1 MKKTFAQLVAAKLTR
16 AVAPTAKVIAL
27 VLTCTLS
34 CPNAEAVENKRDQG
48 IKLYNAKNFK
58 DAGVLLDQ
66 HLTVY
71 PQDVYALYYD
81 ALACQALGNMGKAKI
96 FYRQVATLAPNHQLG
111 GYAAAALRQIDPT
124 FSGGQSGSTSSS
136 SASSSSGSSRS
147 GSAGVASYNTMASA
161 STSTKLDPSI
171 PMEWDVYCSP
181 GEHGVWVDVDI
192 NGRRIK
198 MIFDTGAPTVFIG
211 KNQLEEIGVEAPK
224 GASNSAA
231 GGSSAAGTVAAW
243 LVPMKVKVGQVE
255 RTVPVQVVETN
266 HSSPLLGQTYAGL
279 FEYTIDPGAKR
290 IHFKQ
295 RGYNTGAN
303 RNAYEVPYT
312 FRQAGSRIIVN
323 VDINGKTSPCMFDT
337 GNSACGIMF
346 HSPAQAKQYGV
357 QIPDDAEDMITGG
370 VTGQSLAKA
379 FTIRRARLGPIDRT
393 DLSVTVSNTG
403 STELPLLGQP
413 FWQGFEYTINQQ
425 KKVIEFV
432 RR

>member
-1 MKKTFAQLVAAKLTR
+1 MKKT
-16 AVAPTAKVIAL
+16 AL
-27 VLTCTLS
+27 ACALIILSTLS
-34 CPNAEAVENKRDQG
+34 CTNAEAVENKRDQG

-58 DAGVLLDQ
+58 DAGQLLDQ
-66 HLTVY
+66 HLAVY

-111 GYAAAALRQIDPT
+111 GYAKAVLKQIDPS
-124 FSGGQSGSTSSS
+124 FSGGQAGGS
-136 SASSSSGSSRS
+136 AASSGSV
-147 GSAGVASYNTMASA
+147 GVSSYNSMASA
-161 STSTKLDPSI
+161 SASTKLDTSI

-224 GASNSAA
+224 GAANSAA
-231 GGSSAAGTVAAW
+231 GGSSASGTVAAW

-312 FRQAGSRIIVN
+312 FKQAGSRIIVN
-323 VDINGKTSPCMFDT
+323 VEINGKSNPCMFDT

-346 HSPAQAKQYGV
+346 HSPAQALQYGV
-357 QIPDDAEDMITGG
+357 QIPDDAENMITGG
-370 VTGQSLAKA
+370 VTGQSVAKA
-379 FTIRRARLGPIDRT
+379 FNIRRAKLGPIDRS

-413 FWQGFEYTINQQ
+413 FWQGYEYTINQQ

>member
-1 MKKTFAQLVAAKLTR
+1 MKKTIAHLVAAKLSKAGPVSAITFAS
-16 AVAPTAKVIAL
+16 AVACSL
-27 VLTCTLS
+27 GLTCLS
-34 CPNAEAVENKRDQG
+34 ADAIENKRDQG

-58 DAGVLLDQ
+58 DAGQLLDQ

-96 FYRQVATLAPNHQLG
+96 YYRQVATLAPNHQLG
-111 GYAAAALRQIDPT
+111 GYAKAVLRQIDPT
-124 FSGGQSGSTSSS
+124 FAGGQSS
-136 SASSSSGSSRS
+136 SSSSGSSS
-147 GSAGVASYNTMASA
+147 SISSSSVDSYNTMASA
-161 STSTKLDPSI
+161 SASTKLDPSI
-171 PMEWDVYCSP
+171 PMEWDVYCTP
-181 GEHGVWVDVDI
+181 GDHGVWVDVEI
-192 NGRRIK
+192 QGRRVK
-198 MIFDTGAPTVFIG
+198 MLFDTGAPTVFIG
-211 KNQLEEIGVEAPK
+211 KNQMEEAGIAMPQ
-224 GASNSAA
+224 GAANAKA
-231 GGSSAAGTVAAW
+231 GGSSAAGLVAAW
-243 LVPMKVKVGQVE
+243 NLPMKVKVGPVE
-255 RTVPVQVVETN
+255 RTVMVQVVETN
-266 HSSPLLGQTYAGL
+266 HADPLLGQSYAGM

-323 VDINGKTSPCMFDT
+323 VEINGKANPCMFDT

-346 HSPAQAKQYGV
+346 HSPAQALQYGV
-357 QIPDDAEDMITGG
+357 QIPDDAETVITGG
-370 VTGQSLAKA
+370 VTGQSAAKS
-379 FTIRRARLGPIDRT
+379 FTVRRAKLGPIDRT
-393 DLSVTVSNTG
+393 DLPITVSNTG

-413 FWQGFEYTINQQ
+413 FWQGYEYTINHQ

>member
-1 MKKTFAQLVAAKLTR
+1 MKKT
-16 AVAPTAKVIAL
+16 AL
-27 VLTCTLS
+27 ACALSILSTLS
-34 CPNAEAVENKRDQG
+34 CTNAEAIENKRDQG

-58 DAGVLLDQ
+58 DAGQLLDQ
-66 HLTVY
+66 HLTAY

-111 GYAAAALRQIDPT
+111 GYAKAVLKQIDPS
-124 FSGGQSGSTSSS
+124 FSGGQAGGS
-136 SASSSSGSSRS
+136 AASSGSS
-147 GSAGVASYNTMASA
+147 GVSSYNSMASA
-161 STSTKLDPSI
+161 SASTKLDTSI

-224 GASNSAA
+224 GAANSAA
-231 GGSSAAGTVAAW
+231 GGSSASGTVAAW

-312 FRQAGSRIIVN
+312 FKQAGSRIIVN
-323 VDINGKTSPCMFDT
+323 VEINGKSNPCMFDT

-346 HSPAQAKQYGV
+346 HSPAQALQYGV
-357 QIPDDAEDMITGG
+357 QIPDDAENMITGG
-370 VTGQSLAKA
+370 VTGQSVAKA
-379 FTIRRARLGPIDRT
+379 FNIRRAKLGPIDRS

-413 FWQGFEYTINQQ
+413 FWQGYEYTINQQ

>member
-1 MKKTFAQLVAAKLTR
+1 MKKTALACTLT
-16 AVAPTAKVIAL
+16 IL
-27 VLTCTLS
+27 STLS
-34 CPNAEAVENKRDQG
+34 CTNAEAVESKRDQG
-48 IKLYNAKNFK
+48 IKLYNAKSFK
-58 DAGVLLDQ
+58 DAGQLLDQ
-66 HLTVY
+66 HLAVY

-111 GYAAAALRQIDPT
+111 GYAKAVLKQIDPS
-124 FSGGQSGSTSSS
+124 FSGGQAGGS
-136 SASSSSGSSRS
+136 AASSGSS
-147 GSAGVASYNTMASA
+147 GVSSYNTMASA
-161 STSTKLDPSI
+161 STSTKLDTSI

-231 GGSSAAGTVAAW
+231 GGSSASGTVAAW

-312 FRQAGSRIIVN
+312 FKQAGSRIIVN
-323 VDINGKTSPCMFDT
+323 VEINGKANPCMFDT

-346 HSPAQAKQYGV
+346 HSPAQALQYGV
-357 QIPDDAEDMITGG
+357 QIPDDAENMITGG
-370 VTGQSLAKA
+370 VTGQSVAKA
-379 FTIRRARLGPIDRT
+379 FTIRRAKLGPIDRT
-393 DLSVTVSNTG
+393 DLPVTVSNTG

-413 FWQGFEYTINQQ
+413 FWQGYEYTINQQ

>member
-1 MKKTFAQLVAAKLTR
+1 MKKTIAQLVAAKFSKVVPVFLT
-16 AVAPTAKVIAL
+16 AL
-27 VLTCTLS
+27 ACSISGVNCLS
-34 CPNAEAVENKRDQG
+34 AEAVENKRDQG

-111 GYAAAALRQIDPT
+111 GYAKAVLRQIDPS
-124 FSGGQSGSTSSS
+124 FSGGQSGT
-136 SASSSSGSSRS
+136 SSSSGSSS
-147 GSAGVASYNTMASA
+147 VASYNTMASA

-171 PMEWDVYCSP
+171 PMEWDVYCTP
-181 GEHGVWVDVDI
+181 GDHGVWVDVEI
-192 NGRRIK
+192 EGRRVK

-211 KNQLEEIGVEAPK
+211 KNQMEEAGIAIPQVPA
-224 GASNSAA
+224 NSKT
-231 GGSSAAGTVAAW
+231 GGSSTAGLVSAW
-243 LVPMKVKVGQVE
+243 NLPMKVKVGQVE
-255 RTVPVQVVETN
+255 RTVMVQVVETN
-266 HSSPLLGQTYAGL
+266 HSNPLLGQSYAGL

-295 RGYNTGAN
+295 RGYSTGAN

-323 VDINGKTSPCMFDT
+323 VEINGKANPCMFDT

-370 VTGQSLAKA
+370 VTGQSVAKA
-379 FTIRRARLGPIDRT
+379 FTIRRAKLGPIDRT
-393 DLSVTVSNTG
+393 DLPVTVSSTG

-413 FWQGFEYTINQQ
+413 FWQGYEYTINQQ

>member
-1 MKKTFAQLVAAKLTR
+1 MKRTIAQLVAAKLSKVVPVF
-16 AVAPTAKVIAL
+16 ATAFTTAL
-27 VLTCTLS
+27 ACTIGLTCLS
-34 CPNAEAVENKRDQG
+34 AEAVENKRDQG

-58 DAGVLLDQ
+58 DAGQLLDQ
-66 HLTVY
+66 HLATY

-111 GYAAAALRQIDPT
+111 GYAKAVLTQIDPS
-124 FSGGQSGSTSSS
+124 FSGGAGGQSGSSTSSS
-136 SASSSSGSSRS
+136 SSSGVNSYSS
-147 GSAGVASYNTMASA
+147 MASA
-161 STSTKLDPSI
+161 STATKLDPSI
-171 PMEWDVYCSP
+171 PMEWDVYCTP
-181 GEHGVWVDVDI
+181 GEHGVWVDVEI
-192 NGRRIK
+192 QGRRVK
-198 MIFDTGAPTVFIG
+198 MVFDTGAPTVFIG
-211 KNQLEEIGVEAPK
+211 KNQMEEAGIAVPQ
-224 GASNSAA
+224 GAANSKT
-231 GGSSAAGTVAAW
+231 GGSSAAGLVAAW
-243 LVPMKVKVGQVE
+243 NLPMKVKVGPVE
-255 RTVPVQVVETN
+255 RTVMVQVVETN
-266 HSSPLLGQTYAGL
+266 HADPLLGQSYAGL

-323 VDINGKTSPCMFDT
+323 VEINGKANPCMFDT

-346 HSPAQAKQYGV
+346 HSPAQALQYGV
-357 QIPDDAEDMITGG
+357 QIPDDADNIITGG
-370 VTGQSLAKA
+370 VTGQSVAKS
-379 FTIRRARLGPIDRT
+379 FTVRRAKLGPIDRT
-393 DLSVTVSNTG
+393 DLPVTVSSTG

-413 FWQGFEYTINQQ
+413 FWQGYEYTINHQ

>member
-1 MKKTFAQLVAAKLTR
+1 MKKTIAQLVAAKLSKVVP
-16 AVAPTAKVIAL
+16 AFVTALACSISGVN
-27 VLTCTLS
+27 CLS
-34 CPNAEAVENKRDQG
+34 AEAVENKRDQG

-136 SASSSSGSSRS
+136 SGSSRS

-161 STSTKLDPSI
+161 SNSTKLDPSI

-181 GEHGVWVDVDI
+181 GEHGVWVDVDL
-192 NGRRIK
+192 NGRRVK
-198 MIFDTGAPTVFIG
+198 MIFDTGAPTVTIG
-211 KNQLEEIGVEAPK
+211 KNQLEEIGVEAPRGK
-224 GASNSAA
+224 ANSES
-231 GGSSAAGTVAAW
+231 GGSSTAGFTAAW
-243 LVPMKVKVGQVE
+243 LVPMKVKVGPVE
-255 RTVPVQVVETN
+255 RTVPVKVMETN
-266 HSSPLLGQTYAGL
+266 HADPLLGQTYFGA
-279 FEYTIDPGAKR
+279 FEYTIDPSAKR

-295 RGYNTGAN
+295 RGYSTGAN

-323 VDINGKTSPCMFDT
+323 VEINGKTNPCMFDT
-337 GNSACGIMF
+337 GNSLSGIAF
-346 HSPAQAKQYGV
+346 HSTAQANQYGV
-357 QIPDDAEDMITGG
+357 QIPDDAATGMSTG
-370 VTGQSLAKA
+370 VSGSGEIKT

-393 DLSVTVSNTG
+393 DLSVAVSETG
-403 STELPLLGQP
+403 HTELPLLGQP
-413 FWQGFEYTINQQ
+413 FWQGYEYTINQQ